1 MGDRTVSTLKVNS
14 IEART
19 GTTISVASELAIASG
34 NKLTGAAGSITVP
47 GQVLQCVSMH
57 LTTRIT
63 MNHGSNS
70 TADLHNV
77 DVTPKAAGSKFLFQ
91 GTYPVGTSDDEGSA
105 GNKNPYYYGIFQ
117 RSVAGGSY
125 ANCDNRG
132 TSSQGGF
139 SAHIELAPNRTG
151 DNSTDYLSG
160 NRYRNEHKATQFFDT
175 PSYTLGQTINYKLT
189 VTHKGGETFVQFGE
203 PAGYGADDNYQ
214 MQPYGTTIW
223 EIAQ

>member
-1 MGDRTVSTLKVNS
+1 MASTLSVSKIQGLATS
-14 IEART
+14 AT
-19 GTTISVASELAIASG
+19 PTTVEIASG
-34 NKLTGAAGSITVP
+34 HKISGAAGSIVAP

-63 MNHGSNS
+63 MNHGSNT

-77 DVTPKAAGSKFLFQ
+77 DIIPKAAGSKFLLQ
-91 GTYPVGTSDDEGSA
+91 GTYPVGTSDDEGTA
-105 GNKNPYYYGIFQ
+105 GNKNAYYFGTYQ

-125 ANCDNRG
+125 ANCDNLG
-132 TSSQGGF
+132 TSAQGGN
-139 SAHIELAPNRTG
+139 SSHIELAPNRTG
-151 DNSTDYLSG
+151 DNSTDYWSG

-189 VTHKGGETFVQFGE
+189 VTHKGGQTYVQFGE

-214 MQPYGTTIW
+214 LQPYGTTIW

>member
-1 MGDRTVSTLKVNS
+1 MSTLKVNS

-63 MNHGSNS
+63 MNHGSGS

-77 DVTPKAAGSKFLFQ
+77 DVIPKAAGSKFLLQ
-91 GTYPVGTSDDEGSA
+91 GTYPIGTSDDEAS
-105 GNKNPYYYGIFQ
+105 GNTNSYYYGIYQ
-117 RSVAGGSY
+117 RSVAGNTH
-125 ANCDNRG
+125 ANCDNVG
-132 TSSQGGF
+132 TSSQGGA

-151 DNSTDYLSG
+151 DNTTDHWSG
-160 NRYRNEHKATQFFDT
+160 NRYRNEHKSTQFFDT
-175 PSYTLGQTINYKLT
+175 PTYTLGNTINYKLT
-189 VTHKGGETFVQFGE
+189 VTHKGGSTYLQFGE
-203 PAGYGADDNYQ
+203 PPGYSTDDNYQ

>member
-1 MGDRTVSTLKVNS
+1 MGSILSVSEIRGLTSGGN
-14 IEART
+14 AN
-19 GTTISVASELAIASG
+19 TISVASGHKIS
-34 NKLTGAAGSITVP
+34 GAAGSIVAP
-47 GQVLQCVSMH
+47 GQIVQCVSMH

-63 MNHGSNS
+63 MNHGSNT

-77 DVTPKAAGSKFLFQ
+77 DIIPKAAGSKFLLQ

-105 GNKNPYYYGIFQ
+105 GLKNPYYYGIFQ

-125 ANCDNRG
+125 ANCNNTG
-132 TSSQGGF
+132 TSSQGGA
-139 SAHIELAPNRTG
+139 SVHIELSPNRTG
-151 DNSTDYLSG
+151 DNTVDYLQG

-203 PAGYGADDNYQ
+203 PAGYSTDDNYQ
-214 MQPYGTTIW
+214 LQPYGTTIW